1 MRNDTNAQ
9 AEKAVVKEVQFGQ
22 IDVEGLF
29 QIMTHG
35 GSAAS
40 ASWRRRRSRWT
51 RTRCSSPRATPTTP
65 PTTSPRA
72 PTPAKD
78 HQASWAEN
86 PRVQH
91 AWHILFTLARI
102 RKLFE
107 KYKST
112 FFQSYLKCYRE
123 PELLTVVLMVM
134 LLDEEAS
141 KDVG

>member
-51 RTRCSSPRATPTTP
+51 RTMCSSPRATPTTP

-107 KYKST
+107 KYKL
-112 FFQSYLKCYRE
+112 Q
-123 PELLTVVLMVM
+123 PEIDYNVNRKVWPDGKKVY
-134 LLDEEAS
+134 DP
-141 KDVG
+141 KRNCRHHC